1 MLAFAAGNRNLAHL
15 AREAQSGMALSDDGD
30 NGEIA
35 EEPGRDTTARDPRDA
50 ELTPA
55 GTGK

>member
-1 MLAFAAGNRNLAHL
+1 MTLR
-15 AREAQSGMALSDDGD
+15 DDGD

-35 EEPGRDTTARDPRDA
+35 EKPGRDTTARDPRDA
-50 ELTPA
+50 ESTPA